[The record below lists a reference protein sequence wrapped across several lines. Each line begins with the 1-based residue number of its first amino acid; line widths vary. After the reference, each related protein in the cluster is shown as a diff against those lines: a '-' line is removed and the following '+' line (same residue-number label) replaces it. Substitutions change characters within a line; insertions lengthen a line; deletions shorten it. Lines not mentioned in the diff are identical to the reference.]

1 MSRLDF
7 NWWHSG
13 RGAPNGG
20 QLNAPPSESQMTNPG
35 EEDVGEEDEAQ
46 KEKVGMIGPELVFLL
61 FFVKF
66 MAYSA
71 IFLVF
76 FVVIAF

>member
-1 MSRLDF
+1 
-7 NWWHSG
+7 
-13 RGAPNGG
+13 
-20 QLNAPPSESQMTNPG
+20 MTNPG